1 MINVMTSLLEV
12 SGLTVELSTVDGWVR
27 PVKPV
32 SALNVSVGAQ
42 VLLLL
47 QDLQREF
54 ALTYIFI
61 SHSLPVVAQVATH
74 IAVMRA
80 GQFVETGPVGFSSNP
95 STTTPANCF
104 PPSRSCRER
113 DFS

>member
-12 SGLTVELSTVDGWVR
+12 SGLTVELSTVAGWVR

-61 SHSLPVVAQVATH
+61 SHSLPVVAQVATR

-80 GQFVETGPVGFSSNP
+80 GQFVETGPVDKVLQQP
-95 STTTPANCF
+95 QHDYT
-104 PPSRSCRER
+104 RELLSAVPELPR
-113 DFS
+113 A